1 MLLKEPPPLP
11 STDRMNVGYCLVVLG
26 LHKAENEGGIDKMW
40 DLALT
45 CLTRHVQTGD
55 IFYWISGCYLVDS

>member
-1 MLLKEPPPLP
+1 
-11 STDRMNVGYCLVVLG
+11 MNVGYCLVVLG